1 MRLARV
7 FLLACTIGLLL
18 TLAPGVD
25 AFLAVGGDMQHG
37 HDEHDALASSAPAAL
52 VKVVRSATEQYQDAN
67 AAGAMG
73 YAPYIGCISG
83 PQEGAMGVHYVKK
96 ELVDDGK
103 LDPEQ
108 PEALL
113 YEMRNGRLF
122 LLGVEFIV
130 KAAAWDEK
138 NPLPPALL
146 GQAFTYTNSPNRF
159 GLDPFYSLHVWAW
172 RENPNGTFVD
182 WNPQVSCDG
191 FKSSQ

>member
-1 MRLARV
+1 L
-7 FLLACTIGLLL
+7 FLLASTTGLAL
-18 TLAPGVD
+18 TLAPHAD
-25 AFLAVGGDMQHG
+25 AFLAVGGDAQDG
-37 HDEHDALASSAPAAL
+37 HDEHETHGASAPAAL
-52 VKVVRSATEQYQDAN
+52 VKAVRSATEQYLDAS
-67 AAGAMG
+67 ASGAMG

-103 LDPEQ
+103 LDPDQ

-113 YEMRNGRLF
+113 YEMRNDRLF

-130 KAAAWDEK
+130 KAAARDEK

-159 GLDPFYSLHVWAW
+159 GLEPFYSLHVSAW
-172 RENPNGTFVD
+172 RDNPNGRFVD